1 LTRIVLDQAGDLDY
15 IRSALNDPLD
25 DARVELERLQKEL
38 ESRRSISHFAHAGIS
53 SLAAV
58 IFAGAA
64 AKLFYDSVRF
74 PTLGAAAGAVCFALA
89 AYAARQYW
97 KGKRLLRVELERFE
111 SLKALRRTLRIDD
124 SSIQLPR

>member
-1 LTRIVLDQAGDLDY
+1 M
-15 IRSALNDPLD
+15 D
-25 DARVELERLQKEL
+25 DARVELEQLQRQL

-53 SLAAV
+53 TLAAA

-64 AKLFYDSVRF
+64 AKLFYDSARF
-74 PTLGAAAGAVCFALA
+74 PILGAVASVICFALA
-89 AYAARQYW
+89 VYAAGQYR

-124 SSIQLPR
+124 PSVQLPR

>member
-1 LTRIVLDQAGDLDY
+1 
-15 IRSALNDPLD
+15 LNDPLD
-25 DARVELERLQKEL
+25 EARVELEQLQKEL

-53 SLAAV
+53 TLAAV

-74 PTLGAAAGAVCFALA
+74 PILGAVAGLICFSLA
-89 AYAARQYW
+89 AYAARHYR
-97 KGKRLLRVELERFE
+97 KGKRFLKVELERFE

-124 SSIQLPR
+124 PSVQFPE

>member
-1 LTRIVLDQAGDLDY
+1 M
-15 IRSALNDPLD
+15 NDPLD
-25 DARVELERLQKEL
+25 DARIELERLQKEL

-74 PTLGAAAGAVCFALA
+74 PVLGAVAALVCVALS
-89 AYAARQYW
+89 AYAARHYW

-124 SSIQLPR
+124 PSVQLPR